1 MTERGGQAMFAVPL
15 RDRSATVRT
24 GPRGWASPAWLLLAA
39 GLLAPIGGALA
50 GQVCSP
56 PDRSCSQAPPLDQLS
71 LTIGRLK
78 ASLRAIRQDLEATR
92 AAAGADETL
101 RATVDRLCA
110 VPLAEAQAARDAA
123 ASGLEQARAT
133 AAGERAEWNHA
144 EAAMTGELIS
154 LRGRLAAAEAA
165 VARLTDD
172 RATLVSRIVELD
184 ETLEPAASEVVAA
197 RDEPWQPSP
206 IHSAEAAEIKAGP
219 QPPLMLRAAPHDQ
232 PVIAPP
238 PSAVAAGDRTPA
250 SGDRLQLRAELA
262 LAQLKIAELSTALES
277 ARLRQEAMEAEVG
290 SLRSLTDA
298 KIRQLLG
305 WH

>member
-1 MTERGGQAMFAVPL
+1 VTERGGQAMFAVPL
-15 RDRSATVRT
+15 RDRSATVKT
-24 GPRGWASPAWLLLAA
+24 GPRGWTSIIWLLLAA
-39 GLLAPIGGALA
+39 GLLAPSGAAPA
-50 GQVCSP
+50 GPVCSN
-56 PDRSCSQAPPLDQLS
+56 PDQSCSQAPPLDQLS
-71 LTIGRLK
+71 LTIDRLK

-110 VPLAEAQAARDAA
+110 VPLAEARAARDAA

-154 LRGRLAAAEAA
+154 LRGRLAAAEVE
-165 VARLTDD
+165 VARLTED

-184 ETLEPAASEVVAA
+184 ETLEPAASETVAA
-197 RDEPWQPSP
+197 RPWQTSP
-206 IHSAEAAEIKAGP
+206 IHSAEAAEIEAVP
-219 QPPLMLRAAPHDQ
+219 QPPLMLGVAPHDQ

-238 PSAVAAGDRTPA
+238 PSAVAAGNRTPA
-250 SGDRLQLRAELA
+250 SGDPLQLQAELA